1 MEEEVKRSDQNP
13 VSTFLSSPAHHYDED
28 VEAVVDQVEQ
38 VPAPHQKKSLPRRF
52 IQFMFEK
59 KPSKYSSISPRNP
72 DGTRSKIFF
81 FNGNGRGR

>member
-1 MEEEVKRSDQNP
+1 MDEVEGRSDQNP
-13 VSTFLSSPAHHYDED
+13 VSAFFSSPAHHYDED
-28 VEAVVDQVEQ
+28 VDAVVDQVGQ
-38 VPAPHQKKSLPRRF
+38 VPVPHLKQGLRRRF
-52 IQFMFEK
+52 LKFMFEK

>member
-1 MEEEVKRSDQNP
+1 MEEGTKSFDQNP

-28 VEAVVDQVEQ
+28 IEAVVDQVEQ
-38 VPAPHQKKSLPRRF
+38 VPAPHLKKSLRRRF
-52 IQFMFEK
+52 SKFMFEK

-72 DGTRSKIFF
+72 DGTRSKTFF

>member
-1 MEEEVKRSDQNP
+1 MEEEMKRSDPNP

-28 VEAVVDQVEQ
+28 VEAVVDQVEK
-38 VPAPHQKKSLPRRF
+38 VPAPHPKKSLRRRF